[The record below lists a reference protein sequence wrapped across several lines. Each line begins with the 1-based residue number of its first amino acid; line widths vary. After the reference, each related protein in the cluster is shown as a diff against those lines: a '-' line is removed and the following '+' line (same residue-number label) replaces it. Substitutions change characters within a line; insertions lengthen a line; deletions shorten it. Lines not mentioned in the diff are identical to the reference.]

1 MYVPFSEGMG
11 LRVLVVEDEFL
22 VRSVAVEALEEE
34 GFQVT
39 EAATGAEALALLDE
53 PVDLIL
59 TDVIMPGPVDGWEVA
74 ERFRERWPQ
83 VSVIYTSGYPLERR
97 PVSDGALLM
106 KPYRIA
112 ELIAAV
118 RAKQRALNPD
128 KAA

>member
-1 MYVPFSEGMG
+1 V
-11 LRVLVVEDEFL
+11 RILVVEDEFL
-22 VRSVAVEALEEE
+22 VRVVACEALLDE
-34 GFQVT
+34 GFEVS

-97 PVSDGALLM
+97 PVTDGALLM